1 MAAKPTL
8 IFVPG
13 AWHTVSP
20 YSASNLLFSSMD
32 SRTPGDVG
40 ISLSMYFSSLT
51 LDLPRQIQKTQ
62 TNSLQAETWT
72 KVTTLLEAKHY
83 TCICVTLPSTLGNPN
98 TTFFDD
104 IKAVRDP
111 IIAETT
117 AGRNVVVIVHS
128 YGGAVGCSAVKG
140 FTSPSTGRPGRV
152 IGIASMASGFGPSGV
167 CFIDNFGGKPPP
179 TWTFDA
185 ENAFVTL
192 VTPPRELF
200 YHDLPEEEAEYWIS
214 KLTKQAAKP
223 LMDKEGGQYA
233 YAGWMDVPI
242 WYLATTEDRAF
253 GPAPVEAQKYVVQVA
268 RDAGAD
274 VTAREVE
281 SSHSPMLSKPE
292 EVAEFIEEAATAFV
306 G

>member
-1 MAAKPTL
+1 MTAKPTL

-13 AWHTVSP
+13 AWHT
-20 YSASNLLFSSMD
+20 A
-32 SRTPGDVG
+32 
-40 ISLSMYFSSLT
+40 
-51 LDLPRQIQKTQ
+51 Q
-62 TNSLQAETWT
+62 TWS

-83 TCICVTLPSTLGNPN
+83 TCICVTLPSTLSEPN

-140 FTSPSTGRPGRV
+140 LTLPKQDTSDKTSNGHV

-167 CFIDNFGGKPPP
+167 CFIDNFGGTPPP
-179 TWTFDA
+179 TWTFDP
-185 ENAFVTL
+185 ENAFAIL

-200 YHDLPEEEAEYWIS
+200 YHDLPASEAEYWIS
-214 KLTKQAAKP
+214 KLTKQAARP
-223 LMDKEGGQYA
+223 LMNKEGGEHA
-233 YAGWMDVPI
+233 YAGWMDVPV

-253 GPAPVEAQKYVVQVA
+253 GPSAAEVQKYIVQVA
-268 RDAGAD
+268 KDAGAD
-274 VTAREVE
+274 VTVREVE

-292 EVAEFIEEAATAFV
+292 ETAKFIEEAVAAFMDKEPS
-306 G
+306 GHSASDGIIGL